1 MSYHDFLASKT
12 QLRGYHGFDPVWM
25 PDFLYDFQS
34 LLVEWAVRKGRCAVF
49 ADCGLGKTP
58 IQLVWA
64 ENIVRKTGGKVII
77 LTPLAVAK
85 QTQREA
91 EKFGVDVSL
100 SRDGK
105 FSSNI
110 VITNYE
116 RLHYFDKSDFI
127 GAVCDESSCLKNFAG
142 VRRAAI
148 TEFMRELPYR
158 LLATAT
164 AAPNDYIELGTSSEA
179 IGELGFVDML
189 SKFFKKAD
197 KTYTRKDEHRG
208 EVWRFRGHSERHFWQ
223 WVCSWAMA
231 LRRPSDM
238 GCDDGL
244 FSLPALTIQD
254 HLIKASRPR
263 EGFLF
268 EVPAVGLLE
277 QREERRRTLPER
289 CEKVAEL
296 VSDSGKPCVC
306 WCHLNDEGNL
316 IEKLIP
322 DAVQVAGSDSDE
334 KKTDALEA
342 FADGEIRVLVTK
354 PTIAGYGLNWQHCAH
369 QTFFPSHS
377 FEQWYQSVRRSW
389 RFGQTKEVV
398 IDVVTSEGDANVMA
412 NMKRKQDAADAMFDH
427 LVALMN
433 DPKSVKV
440 EPYGGHNGGAPSW
453 M

>member
-1 MSYHDFLASKT
+1 
-12 QLRGYHGFDPVWM
+12 M

-34 LLVEWAVRKGRCAVF
+34 LLVDWAVKKGRCAVF

-64 ENIVRKTGGKVII
+64 ENVVRKTGGKVIV

-85 QTQREA
+85 QTANEA
-91 EKFGVDVSL
+91 KKFGIDAQL

-105 FSSNI
+105 VSSSI

-116 RLHYFDKSDFI
+116 RLHYFNSSDFV

-142 VRRAAI
+142 VRRASI
-148 TEFMRELPYR
+148 TEFMRRLPYR

-244 FSLPALTIQD
+244 FSLPGLTIRD

-268 EVPAVGLLE
+268 EVPAVGLQE

-296 VSDSGKPCVC
+296 VADSSEPCVC
-306 WCHLNDEGNL
+306 WCHLNDEGDL

-334 KKTDALEA
+334 KKTDTLEA

-354 PTIAGYGLNWQHCAH
+354 PTIAGYGLNWQHCSH

-412 NMKRKQDAADAMFDH
+412 NMKRKQDAADTMFDH

-433 DPKSVKV
+433 DSKGVEI
-440 EPYGGHNGGAPSW
+440 EPYGGYLGGAPSW